1 MSVFS
6 QKTTLVSMA
15 GKCKYFLFLFVLFVA
30 FKARAQRTYSSN
42 SVLAS
47 GSWYKISVSKPG
59 VYKID
64 LPFLSNLGIN
74 TSSLPSASIRL
85 FGNGGNML
93 SEANAGT
100 WTDDLTE
107 LAIQVADGGD
117 GTLNGADYFIFFADG
132 AGKWEKDSA
141 NQSFIHKQ
149 NIYSDKAFYFLS
161 VGGTGKRV
169 IEVPLVSM
177 PGAVVTS
184 FSERIFHESDSVNF
198 LGSGKEWY
206 GEEFANAPGKTL
218 SRDFSVTVPD
228 ILPASGIA
236 LNSRMVSR
244 SVGAGSRFDIK
255 LNNQPAGQLAIPSVG
270 SGTYDLFAAE
280 NSVRVNALAATDAVT
295 INYTFVPGSF
305 NAQGWLNFFELFC
318 RRRLSL
324 SDMDQLLFRDW
335 QSVGNNV
342 SEFVIGNANSSLQV
356 WDVTEPLNPKRM
368 QGDFIGSEFRF
379 KNYSERL
386 REYAAFTNAN
396 FLIPV
401 VEGRISNQNIHNST
415 PADLIIITHT
425 SLLAQAERLADI
437 HRQHDGMRVVVATTE
452 QVYNEFASGNPD
464 PSAIRDY
471 VKMYYDKYRNTPGS
485 ELKYLLLFGDAS
497 YDYKNRLL
505 YNTNLVPAWQN
516 NFSLDPLSTYASD
529 DFFGFLDDDEDINSG
544 MVTNLLDIGIGRVP
558 AKNITEAKNFADK
571 VQAYLSAAAIGP
583 WRNTLTIV
591 ADDED
596 NNLHFQ
602 DAEVVSA
609 AVSANPVIN
618 QQKIYLDAYKQET
631 GPGGSSYPKAIE
643 ASNNQIYNGTLI
655 WNFSGH
661 GGPSRLAEETIL
673 DQQIINSW
681 KNDNRLPLFVTATCD
696 FAPYDNPEVN
706 SIGENLLLRPQTGAI
721 ALMTTTRL
729 VFAYSNRLINDN
741 YMKYAMEE
749 LPGGKHRSLGEAVKE
764 TKNYTYQT
772 SSDISN
778 NRKFT
783 LLGDPALTLA
793 FPSMK
798 VRVTKIN
805 GIAPPMVDTLSAGE
819 KITIEGEV
827 TDYSGNLATGF
838 NGTVYPALFDKPQ
851 TIYTL
856 ANDPGSQVAGF
867 QVQNQPLYKGQA
879 TVNGGKFA
887 FTFKM
892 AKDLNQQF
900 GAGKLSLYCENGSTD
915 AAGSF
920 SGFIAGGSSGSP
932 ESDNKGPEIRL
943 FLNDELFTS
952 GGLTNQSPVLI
963 AKLADS
969 SGINTAGAGIGH
981 DIVATLDN
989 DSRQYFLLNDFYQG
1003 ELNDFQKGMV
1013 RFQLPAL
1020 QPGFHSLKL
1029 KAWDVVNNSGEAQ
1042 IDFLVAND
1050 DELQLHHVLNYP
1062 NPFTK
1067 STHFWFEHNKPGQT
1081 LRVHIRVMTL
1091 TGKIVK
1097 TISEEIITEGTRSAS
1112 VYWDGKDDYG
1122 DKLAKGVY
1130 VYILKVG
1137 LPDGSSKKSIE
1148 KLVIL

>member
-1 MSVFS
+1 MDRNWKYLLLFIVLSV
-6 QKTTLVSMA
+6 A
-15 GKCKYFLFLFVLFVA
+15 A
-30 FKARAQRTYSSN
+30 KAQAQRTYSPN
-42 SVLAS
+42 SVFAT
-47 GSWYKISVSKPG
+47 GNWYKISVSKSG
-59 VYKID
+59 IYKID
-64 LPFLSNLGIN
+64 IPFLNNLGVN
-74 TSSLPSASIRL
+74 TSSLPSASVRL
-85 FGNGGNML
+85 FGNGAGLL
-93 SEANAGT
+93 SEANSGP
-100 WTDDLTE
+100 WKDDLAE
-107 LAIQVADGGD
+107 VAIQVIDGGD
-117 GTLNGADYFIFFADG
+117 GVLNGSDFIIFFTDG
-132 AGKWEKDSA
+132 VDKWVKDSV
-141 NQSFIHKQ
+141 NQSFIHKK
-149 NIYSDKAFYFLS
+149 NLYSDKAYYFLS

-169 IEVPLVSM
+169 SDASLVSM
-177 PGAVVTS
+177 AGSMVTS
-184 FSERIFHESDSVNF
+184 FSERIFHESDSISF
-198 LGSGKEWY
+198 LSSGKEWY
-206 GEEFANAPGKTL
+206 GEEFANAPGKML
-218 SRDFSVTVPD
+218 SRDFSISIPN
-228 ILPASGIA
+228 ILPGTAIA

-244 SVGAGSRFDIK
+244 SVGTGSRFDIK
-255 LNNQPAGQLAIPSVG
+255 LNGQPAGQLTIPSVG

-280 NSVRVNALAATDAVT
+280 SSVQVNALATSDAVS
-295 INYTFVPGSF
+295 INYAFVPGSF
-305 NAQGWLNFFELFC
+305 NAQGWLNYFELFC

-324 SDMDQLLFRDW
+324 SGTDQLLFRDW

-342 SEFVIGNANSSLQV
+342 SEYVISNANSSVQV

-368 QGDFIGSEFRF
+368 QGDFAGSEFRF
-379 KNYSERL
+379 KDYSERL
-386 REYAAFTNAN
+386 REYATFTNTN

-401 VEGRISNQNIHNST
+401 AEGRISNQNLHNST
-415 PADLIIITHT
+415 AADLIIITHT
-425 SLLAQAERLADI
+425 TLLAQAERLADI
-437 HRQHDGMRVVVATTE
+437 HRQHDGMKVAVATTE
-452 QVYNEFASGNPD
+452 QVYNEFSSGSAD
-464 PSAIRDY
+464 PTAIRDF

-505 YNTNLVPAWQN
+505 NNINLVPAWQN
-516 NFSLDPLSTYASD
+516 SFSLDPLSTYTSD
-529 DFFGFLDDDEDINSG
+529 DFFGFLDDNEDINSG

-558 AKNITEAKNFADK
+558 AKNSSEAKNFVDK
-571 VQAYLSAAAIGP
+571 VQAYLSSASLGP
-583 WRNTLTIV
+583 WRNTITLV

-596 NNLHFQ
+596 NNIHLQ
-602 DAEVVSA
+602 DAETVSETT
-609 AVSANPVIN
+609 SSNKLFN

-631 GPGGSSYPKAIE
+631 GPGGSSYPKALE

-696 FAPYDNPEVN
+696 FAPYDNPAVN

-741 YMKYAMEE
+741 YMLYAMQE
-749 LPGGKHRSLGEAVKE
+749 LPDGKHRSLGEAVKE
-764 TKNYTYQT
+764 AKNYTYQT
-772 SSDISN
+772 SADISN

-793 FPSMK
+793 FPSLK
-798 VRVTKIN
+798 VRVTKVN
-805 GIAPPMVDTLSAGE
+805 GIVPPMVDTLSAGE
-819 KITIEGEV
+819 KVTIEGEV
-827 TDYSGNLATGF
+827 TEHSGNLATGF
-838 NGTVYPALFDKPQ
+838 NGTVYPVLFDKPQ
-851 TIYTL
+851 TVFTL

-879 TVNGGKFA
+879 SVNEGKFA

-900 GAGKLSLYCENGSTD
+900 GAGKLSLYCENGSMD

-920 SGFIAGGSSGSP
+920 AGFIAGGSSGSP
-932 ESDNKGPEIRL
+932 ETDNQGPEIRL
-943 FLNDELFTS
+943 FLNDELFAN
-952 GGLTNQSPVLI
+952 GGLTNQFPVLI

-969 SGINTAGAGIGH
+969 SGINTAGTGIGH
-981 DIVATLDN
+981 DIVAILDN

-1003 ELNDFQKGMV
+1003 ELNDFQKGVV

-1050 DELQLHHVLNYP
+1050 DELQLQHVLNYP
-1062 NPFTK
+1062 NPFTNR
-1067 STHFWFEHNKPGQT
+1067 THFWFEHNKPGQPMQVQIRIMT
-1081 LRVHIRVMTL
+1081 IAGRV
-1091 TGKIVK
+1091 VK
-1097 TISEEIITEGTRSAS
+1097 TLLENITTEGTRSATIF
-1112 VYWDGKDDYG
+1112 WDGNDDYG

-1130 VYILKVG
+1130 VYLIKVT
-1137 LPDGSSKKSIE
+1137 LANGSNKMHVE

>member
-1 MSVFS
+1 MVE
-6 QKTTLVSMA
+6 KW
-15 GKCKYFLFLFVLFVA
+15 KYFFLFCALFVA
-30 FKARAQRTYSSN
+30 FEAQTQRVYSPN
-42 SVLAS
+42 SVLAV
-47 GSWYKISVSKPG
+47 GSWYKINISKSG
-59 VYKID
+59 IYRID
-64 LPFLSNLGIN
+64 VPFLSNLGIN
-74 TSSLPSASIRL
+74 TSNLSAASVRL
-85 FGNGGNML
+85 FGNSRGML
-93 SEANAGT
+93 SEANAGF

-107 LAIQVADGGD
+107 LAIQVVDGGD
-117 GTLNGADYFIFFADG
+117 GIINGSDYLIFYADG
-132 AGKWEKDSA
+132 ADKWEKDSI
-141 NQSFIHKQ
+141 NQSFTHKK
-149 NIYSDKAFYFLS
+149 NIYTDKTSYFLS
-161 VGGTGKRV
+161 VGGTGKR
-169 IEVPLVSM
+169 ITDASLISI
-177 PGAVVTS
+177 PGSVVTS

-198 LGSGKEWY
+198 LNSGKEWY

-218 SRDFSVTVPD
+218 SRNFSIIVPD
-228 ILPASGIA
+228 ILPASGMA
-236 LNSRMVSR
+236 LNSCMVSR
-244 SVGAGSRFDIK
+244 SVGTGSRFDIK
-255 LNNQPAGQLAIPSVG
+255 LNNLPVGQLAIPSVG

-305 NAQGWLNFFELFC
+305 NAQGWLNYFELFC
-318 RRRLSL
+318 RRRLVL
-324 SDMDQLLFRDW
+324 PGTDQLLFRDW

-368 QGDFIGSEFRF
+368 QGNFAGSEFRF
-379 KNYSERL
+379 KNYSESL
-386 REYAAFTNAN
+386 REYAVFTNTN
-396 FLIPV
+396 ILVPV
-401 VEGRISNQNIHNST
+401 AEGRISNQNLHNST

-425 SLLAQAERLADI
+425 SLLAQAERLAGI

-471 VKMYYDKYRNTPGS
+471 VKMYYDKFRNTPGS

-505 YNTNLVPAWQN
+505 NNTNLVPAWQN

-529 DFFGFLDDDEDINSG
+529 DFFGFLDDNEDINSG

-558 AKNITEAKNFADK
+558 AKNSTEAKNFADK
-571 VQAYLSAAAIGP
+571 VQAYLSSESLGP
-583 WRNTLTIV
+583 WRNNFTIV

-609 AVSANPVIN
+609 AVSVNPVLN

-661 GGPSRLAEETIL
+661 GGPSRLAEETVL
-673 DQQIINSW
+673 DQQIIDSW

-696 FAPYDNPEVN
+696 FAPYDNPAAN

-741 YMKYAMEE
+741 YMQYAMEE
-749 LPGGKHRSLGEAVKE
+749 LPAGKHRSLGEAVKE
-764 TKNYTYQT
+764 AKNYTYQT

-798 VRVTKIN
+798 VRVTKVN

-827 TDYSGNLATGF
+827 TDHSGNLATGF

-851 TIYTL
+851 TVYTL

-915 AAGSF
+915 GAGSF
-920 SGFIAGGSSGSP
+920 AGFIAGGSSGST

-943 FLNDELFTS
+943 FLNDDLFAN

-963 AKLADS
+963 AKLSDS
-969 SGINTAGAGIGH
+969 SGINTAGTGIGH

-989 DSRQYFLLNDFYQG
+989 DTRKYFVLNDFYQG
-1003 ELNDFQKGMV
+1003 ELNDFQKGVV
-1013 RFQLPAL
+1013 RFQLPAM

-1042 IDFLVAND
+1042 IDFWVAND
-1050 DELQLHHVLNYP
+1050 DELQLDHVLNYP
-1062 NPFTK
+1062 NPFVTGT
-1067 STHFWFEHNKPGQT
+1067 SFWFEHNKPGLPLKVQ
-1081 LRVHIRVMTL
+1081 IRVMAL
-1091 TGKIVK
+1091 SGKVVK
-1097 TISEEIITEGTRSAS
+1097 SISEEIITPGTRSAS
-1112 VYWDGKDDYG
+1112 IFWDGKDDFG
-1122 DKLAKGVY
+1122 DRLARGVY
-1130 VYILKVG
+1130 IYVLRVR
-1137 LPDGSSKKSIE
+1137 LPDGDSKTTVE